1 MADHHHIKQAVPS
14 GLRVLIVEDMW
25 IVAEALAMEL
35 EDMGCYVLGPTG
47 QVDKALVI
55 AQAEALDGAL
65 LDVNLGADNSF
76 SIAKELKARGVP
88 FVFLTG
94 YDQTEVFPPDL
105 AEVPRLRKPANEREL
120 VSAIAGFATAS
131 N

>member
-1 MADHHHIKQAVPS
+1 MANQPHLEQTVPT
-14 GLRVLIVEDMW
+14 GLRVLIVEDVW
-25 IVAEALAMEL
+25 LVAEALTMEL
-35 EDMGCYVLGPTG
+35 EDMGCHVLGPTG
-47 QVDKALVI
+47 QVEKALVI
-55 AQAEALDGAL
+55 AQAEVLDGAL

-76 SIAKELKARGVP
+76 DIAKELKARGVP
-88 FVFLTG
+88 FFFLTG

-105 AEVPRLRKPANEREL
+105 AEVPRLRKPANQHEL